1 MYTFDELIDRRH
13 TESTK
18 WDRYQDKL
26 QRDDLLPMWLAD
38 MDLPASDEIKEA
50 LMKRASHPIYG
61 YSDRGRLYYEVF
73 AERFQKQYA
82 YDITADDVMLSTG
95 VLYSIAAAI
104 HLFTNPKD
112 GILLLMPCYHPFVTC
127 VENSDRRVI
136 PVDMCVHDQQYEID
150 FEQLENRLKKD
161 DTVKALI
168 LCNPHNP
175 SGRVF
180 RYEELKR
187 LSEICEKYHLLI
199 ISDEIHSDFVY
210 EAKFIPIMKVSTY
223 ARQHTIACVSP
234 TKSFNLA
241 GLKVS
246 AILVKNESMKKKL
259 KDYCSLIGISS
270 INIFAMEA
278 VKAAYLKSNDWQQ
291 ALLTYLKDNRNLITA
306 FVKRHADQIVAFQPQ
321 GTYFYW
327 MKFHADIHERLLNEA
342 GLILNH
348 GAEFSSSC
356 AAYERLNFACPRP
369 LLQEGLRRLDTLLK
383 EIENE

>member
-95 VLYSIAAAI
+95 VMYSIAAAI

-136 PVDMCVHDQQYEID
+136 QVDMCVHDQQYEID

-180 RYEELKR
+180 GYE
-187 LSEICEKYHLLI
+187 
-199 ISDEIHSDFVY
+199 
-210 EAKFIPIMKVSTY
+210 
-223 ARQHTIACVSP
+223 
-234 TKSFNLA
+234 
-241 GLKVS
+241 
-246 AILVKNESMKKKL
+246 
-259 KDYCSLIGISS
+259 
-270 INIFAMEA
+270 
-278 VKAAYLKSNDWQQ
+278 
-291 ALLTYLKDNRNLITA
+291 
-306 FVKRHADQIVAFQPQ
+306 
-321 GTYFYW
+321 
-327 MKFHADIHERLLNEA
+327 
-342 GLILNH
+342 
-348 GAEFSSSC
+348 
-356 AAYERLNFACPRP
+356 
-369 LLQEGLRRLDTLLK
+369 
-383 EIENE
+383 